1 MEHIQRKIARPVNA
15 DPSAKFCSIA
25 MESSSGTQAREARAV
40 DFANKNALAMT
51 GAKVEEALSV
61 KQGPELI

>member
-1 MEHIQRKIARPVNA
+1 MERKTARPVNA

-25 MESSSGTQAREARAV
+25 MESSSGTEAREARAV
-40 DFANKNALAMT
+40 DFANKNVMTMT

-61 KQGPELI
+61 KQGPILI